1 MDYAKQWG
9 FDGIIPYE
17 KALEYIVDIDT
28 INPEDYHTGSCRE
41 YLKER

>member
-28 INPEDYHTGSCRE
+28 INPEDYHLTVA
-41 YLKER
+41 